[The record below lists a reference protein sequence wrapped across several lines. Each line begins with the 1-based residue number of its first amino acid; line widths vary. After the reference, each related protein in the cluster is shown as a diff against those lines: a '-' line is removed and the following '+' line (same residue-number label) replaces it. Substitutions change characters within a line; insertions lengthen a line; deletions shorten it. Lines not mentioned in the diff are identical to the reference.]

1 MFRGL
6 FQSITVAG
14 AVLAAGLFNAAA
26 AQSDSA
32 AKIHSSKILP
42 KDTYVYFSVPSMTEM
57 KDQMS
62 KSSMGRMVT
71 DPEMDAFRAELMT
84 VFAAEMQGRSEVIEQ
99 ALGMTLADLANIP
112 TGEVAVAFS
121 KAPPNR
127 MGAILFMD
135 FGSNDAQVRSLLEKA
150 VGALQNAPDLE
161 QANAEHKG
169 TELVM
174 FKNNG
179 PSSKST
185 PLAKEFG
192 WFLKDQKMVLS
203 NSSAVLKLM
212 LDNWDGSSAKSL
224 ANSENYGSFISKC
237 ETRPGSGLMVTWL
250 DPIGLFTQLVQT
262 GSLGEAGL
270 QAGMAVSI
278 FGTIG
283 LNQLKGF
290 GSVSE
295 MNTAG
300 FEGLSQSMIVSEQ
313 PPQFLMQMF
322 QLDTTNTVPP
332 AWVKE
337 NVSSWT
343 SAKWKV
349 DEAWNTAESMVDM
362 FQGAG
367 ALQRMVDDLA
377 DRDPNI
383 HIKNDVFDQLDGN
396 MQLVTA
402 GSAGDSLI
410 AIGVKD
416 NAKAAE
422 LLGKLASQPG
432 FPAEQRELEGATV
445 YQLPLGPGS
454 NVSFT
459 VANNMLLIGI
469 GEGSILDMAVRNTSD
484 VRPLSESPQFQ
495 AVAAHFP
502 TEAKMVS
509 YARSSD
515 QIKSVYEMLRS
526 GNIADSLPGA
536 GEILSAVDFSTLPP
550 FEKMEK
556 YFAPSG
562 SYMVGDDN
570 GALMKSFSLPVS
582 E

>member
-1 MFRGL
+1 MFQGL
-6 FQSITVAG
+6 LRPITVAG
-14 AVLAAGLFNAAA
+14 TLLASGFLNLAA

-32 AKIHSSKILP
+32 ATTRSAQILP
-42 KDTYVYFSVPSMTEM
+42 KDTYVHISVPSMTEM
-57 KDQMS
+57 KNQMA
-62 KSSMGRMVT
+62 KSSLGRMVT
-71 DPEMDAFRAELMT
+71 DPEMDAFRAGLMT
-84 VFAAEMQGRSEVIEQ
+84 AFAAEMQGRSEVIEA
-99 ALGMTLADLANIP
+99 ALGMTLADLASIP
-112 TGEVAVAFS
+112 TGEIAIAFS

-127 MGAILFMD
+127 MGAVLFMD
-135 FGSNDAQVRSLLEKA
+135 FGSNEDKIRSLLDKA
-150 VGALQNAPDLE
+150 VAALQNAPDLE
-161 QANAEHKG
+161 QANSEHAG

-179 PSSKST
+179 PSAKST

-192 WFLKDQKMVLS
+192 WFLKDQKMVFS

-212 LDNWDGSSAKSL
+212 LDNWDGSSPKSL
-224 ANSENYGSFISKC
+224 VNSENYSNFLSKC
-237 ETRPGSGLMVTWL
+237 ETKPGSGLSVTWV

-295 MNTAG
+295 MNTGG
-300 FEGLSQSMIVSEQ
+300 FESLTQSIMVCEQ

-322 QLDTTNTVPP
+322 QLDTTDTAPP
-332 AWVKE
+332 SWVKE
-337 NVSSWT
+337 NVSSWMST
-343 SAKWKV
+343 KWKV

-377 DRDPNI
+377 DRDPNV
-383 HIKNDVFDQLDGN
+383 HIKNDVIDLLDGSI
-396 MQLVTA
+396 QLVTSGA
-402 GSAGDSLI
+402 SDNLI

-416 NAKAAE
+416 NSKAAE
-422 LLGKLASQPG
+422 LLGKLAAQPG
-432 FPAEQRELEGATV
+432 FPAEQRDLEGNTV

-454 NVSFT
+454 NVAFT
-459 VANNMLLIGI
+459 VANNLLLVGI
-469 GEGSILDMAVRNTSD
+469 GESSLLEMAIRNTSD
-484 VRPLSESPQFQ
+484 VRPLSETPAFQ

-502 TEAKMVS
+502 ADAKMVS
-509 YARSSD
+509 YSSSSD
-515 QIKSVYEMLRS
+515 QIKSLYEMLRS

-536 GEILSAVDFSTLPP
+536 GEILAAVDFTSLPP
-550 FEKMEK
+550 
-556 YFAPSG
+556 
-562 SYMVGDDN
+562 
-570 GALMKSFSLPVS
+570 
-582 E
+582 

>member
-1 MFRGL
+1 MFRRL
-6 FQSITVAG
+6 FPVTALAGVLLTAGFLNTAVAQTS
-14 AVLAAGLFNAAA
+14 APRVSS
-26 AQSDSA
+26 AQ
-32 AKIHSSKILP
+32 ILP
-42 KDTYVYFSVPSMTEM
+42 KDTFVYISVPSMTVM
-57 KDQMS
+57 KDQMA

-84 VFAAEMQGRSEVIEQ
+84 AFAAEMQGRSEVIEA
-99 ALGMTLADLANIP
+99 ALGMSLADLASIP
-112 TGEVAVAFS
+112 TGEIAIAFS

-127 MGAILFMD
+127 MGAVLFMD
-135 FGSNDAQVRSLLEKA
+135 FGDHEDKVKSLLEKA
-150 VGALQNAPDLE
+150 VGALQSAPDLE
-161 QANAEHKG
+161 QANAEHAG

-212 LDNWDGSSAKSL
+212 LDNWDGSSPKSL
-224 ANSENYGSFISKC
+224 VTSPTYSDFVSKC
-237 ETRPGSGLMVTWL
+237 ESKTGNGLMVTWV

-270 QAGMAVSI
+270 QAGMAVSV

-290 GSVSE
+290 GSISE
-295 MNTAG
+295 MNTGG
-300 FEGLSQSMIVSEQ
+300 FESLSQSMIVCEQ

-322 QLDTTNTVPP
+322 QLDTTDAVPP

-337 NVSSWT
+337 NVSSWMST
-343 SAKWKV
+343 KWKV
-349 DEAWNTAESMVDM
+349 DEAWTTVESMVDM

-383 HIKNDVFDQLDGN
+383 HIKNDIFDLLDGRL
-396 MQLVTA
+396 QFVTA

-410 AIGVKD
+410 VIGVKD
-416 NAKAAE
+416 NSKATA

-432 FPAEQRELEGATV
+432 FPAEQRDLEGVTI
-445 YQLPLGPGS
+445 YQLPLGPGA

-459 VANNMLLIGI
+459 VANNQLLVGV
-469 GEGSILDMAVRNTSD
+469 GEGSVLEMAVRNTSD
-484 VRPLSESPQFQ
+484 VRPLADTPQFQ

-502 TEAKMVS
+502 ADAKMVS

-515 QIKSVYEMLRS
+515 QIKTVYEMLRG

-536 GEILSAVDFSTLPP
+536 GEILAAIDFSTLPP
-550 FEKMEK
+550 FEKVEK

-562 SYMVGDDN
+562 GFMVGDEN
-570 GALMKSFSLPVS
+570 GAVMKVFSLPVS
-582 E
+582 DK